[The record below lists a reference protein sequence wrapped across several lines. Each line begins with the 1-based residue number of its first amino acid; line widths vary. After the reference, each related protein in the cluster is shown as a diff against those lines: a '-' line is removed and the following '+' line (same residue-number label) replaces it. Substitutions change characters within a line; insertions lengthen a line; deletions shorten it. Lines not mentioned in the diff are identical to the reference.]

1 MQKKDAVNKK
11 GDNKHN
17 ICTIKFENVCMK
29 YKQNSEVCKRE
40 KDKYDY

>member
-17 ICTIKFENVCMK
+17 ICTIKFENVRK
-29 YKQNSEVCKRE
+29 KQFN
-40 KDKYDY
+40 